1 MSTKKAYAFHL
12 LQFCKFHNTDPD
24 QLLKVNSKQLKE
36 MVVNYI
42 LDMKKMAKNT
52 AGKPKRGQRSVNS
65 IKSYVKGLKSFFAE
79 HEISLPWN
87 KISRYIP
94 EDVTNDIR
102 SYTRDEIS
110 KLLSLADL
118 RDRCIILLM
127 VLSGKVG
134 G

>member
-1 MSTKKAYAFHL
+1 
-12 LQFCKFHNTDPD
+12 
-24 QLLKVNSKQLKE
+24 
-36 MVVNYI
+36 
-42 LDMKKMAKNT
+42 
-52 AGKPKRGQRSVNS
+52 
-65 IKSYVKGLKSFFAE
+65 
-79 HEISLPWN
+79 LPWN

-118 RDRCIILLM
+118 RDRYIILLM
-127 VLSGKVG
+127 VSSGKVG